1 MSNRILATP
10 QQGKVVR
17 FDNNAIQILLNSDS
31 FRICAFFAAH
41 ALLAASMAWARD
53 IATAHALVTLGAGLW
68 WAATGANSERVA
80 YVVAYITGAEVLWRM
95 TQAQVFWEFGKYSVV
110 IILLVSV
117 LRQGQL
123 RGSALPLLYFA
134 LLLPSTVTPMANTS
148 ADDLRAHLSFNLSGP
163 LALMVCVWYFSRA
176 RLSAASIKNILLIL
190 VAPIIGV
197 GTVAI
202 LSTVTSSAIRFN
214 SESNYMTS
222 GGFGPNQVSAAL
234 GLGALAIF
242 IYLLVEKRSWWLKAL
257 LFVLMVALA
266 AQSALT
272 FSRTGLYN
280 AGISAIA
287 ATFYLA
293 RDGRTRL
300 KILGVIVIGFLVAN
314 YLLLPKLDEFTSG
327 ALLTRFRNTNLTGR
341 DTIIKADL
349 QIWSDNPIFGVGPG
363 NANTLRAESH
373 RESSA
378 HTEFS
383 RLVAEHGVF
392 GFLAFLLLIFMGFQ
406 NLRRE
411 STLHNKAVMVALTCW
426 SFGFMMVTAMRL
438 VAPAALLGL
447 GAVTLLL
454 DHNQAPAS
462 NETDSRQQ
470 TFQRRQAPFQR

>member
-1 MSNRILATP
+1 MNDRILATP
-10 QQGKVVR
+10 QHNKVVGLY
-17 FDNNAIQILLNSDS
+17 NNAIQTVANSDS
-31 FRICAFFAAH
+31 FKICVFFAGH
-41 ALLAASMAWARD
+41 MLLAVSMAWARD
-53 IATAHALVTLGAGLW
+53 IATAHALVTLGIGLW
-68 WAATGANSERVA
+68 CAAISNNSERVA
-80 YVVAYITGAEVLWRM
+80 YIVAYITGAEVLWRM

-117 LRQGQL
+117 LRQGQF
-123 RGSALPLLYFA
+123 RGSVLPLLYFA
-134 LLLPSTVTPMANTS
+134 LLLPSTVMPMANTS
-148 ADDLRAHLSFNLSGP
+148 TEDLRSHLSFNLSGP
-163 LALMVCVWYFSRA
+163 LALMICVWYFSRT
-176 RLSAASIKNILLIL
+176 RLPEMSIKNALLIL
-190 VAPIIGV
+190 IAPIIGV
-197 GTVAI
+197 GTVAL
-202 LSTVTSSAIRFN
+202 LSIVTSSVIRFN
-214 SESNYMTS
+214 SESNYLTS

-257 LFVLMVALA
+257 LFVVMAALA

-280 AGISAIA
+280 AGISAIV

-300 KILGVIVIGFLVAN
+300 KILGVIAIGFLVAN

-327 ALLTRFRNTNLTGR
+327 ALLARFRNTSLTGR

-349 QIWSDNPIFGVGPG
+349 EIWSDNPVFGVGPG
-363 NANTLRAESH
+363 QATTLRAESY

-392 GFLAFLLLIFMGFQ
+392 GFLAFLLLIFIGFQ

-447 GAVTLLL
+447 GAVTLLP
-454 DHNQAPAS
+454 DHNQAIA
-462 NETDSRQQ
+462 NNQTDSHQQ
-470 TFQRRQAPFQR
+470 IPQERHTPFQR

>member
-1 MSNRILATP
+1 MNNRILARP
-10 QQGKVVR
+10 QHHKVVSL
-17 FDNNAIQILLNSDS
+17 DNNAIQTVINSDS
-31 FRICAFFAAH
+31 FKICAFFAGH
-41 ALLAASMAWARD
+41 MLLAASMVWVRD
-53 IATAHALVTLGAGLW
+53 IATAHALVTLGVGLW
-68 WAATGANSERVA
+68 WAVISNNSERVA
-80 YVVAYITGAEVLWRM
+80 YIVAYITGAEVLWRM
-95 TQAQVFWEFGKYSVV
+95 AQAQVFWEFGKYSVV

-117 LRQGQL
+117 LRLGQF
-123 RGSALPLLYFA
+123 RGSVLPLLYFA
-134 LLLPSTVTPMANTS
+134 LLLPSTVMPMANTS
-148 ADDLRAHLSFNLSGP
+148 TEDLRAHLSFNLSGP
-163 LALMVCVWYFSRA
+163 LALMLCVWYFSRT
-176 RLSAASIKNILLIL
+176 RLSAMSIKSTLLIL
-190 VAPIIGV
+190 IAPITGV
-197 GTVAI
+197 GTFAL
-202 LSTVTSSAIRFN
+202 LSVITSPAIRFN

-257 LFVLMVALA
+257 LFVAMAVMA

-293 RDGRTRL
+293 RDGRSRL
-300 KILGVIVIGFLVAN
+300 KILGIIAIGFLVAN
-314 YLLLPKLDEFTSG
+314 YLLLPKLDEFTGG
-327 ALLTRFRNTNLTGR
+327 ALLARFRNTSLTGR

-349 QIWSDNPIFGVGPG
+349 QIWSDNPVFGVGPG
-363 NANTLRAESH
+363 QATTLRAESY

-392 GFLAFLLLIFMGFQ
+392 GFLAFLLLIFIGFQ

-411 STLHNKAVMVALTCW
+411 SALHNKAVIVALTCW

-438 VAPAALLGL
+438 VAPAVLLGL

-454 DHNQAPAS
+454 DHNQALAN
-462 NETDSRQQ
+462 NETDGHQQ
-470 TFQRRQAPFQR
+470 MSQERYTPFQR

>member
-1 MSNRILATP
+1 MNNRTLVTS
-10 QQGKVVR
+10 QHSKVVKL
-17 FDNNAIQILLNSDS
+17 DNNAMQTVINSDGLK
-31 FRICAFFAAH
+31 ICAFFMGH
-41 ALLAASMAWARD
+41 VLLAASMAWVRD
-53 IATAHALVTLGAGLW
+53 IATAHALVTLGVGLW
-68 WAATGANSERVA
+68 WAIAGTNYERVA
-80 YVVAYITGAEVLWRM
+80 YVVVYITGAEVLWRM

-110 IILLVSV
+110 IILLVST
-117 LRQGQL
+117 LRQGQF
-123 RGSALPLLYFA
+123 RGSVFPLLYFA
-134 LLLPSTVTPMANTS
+134 LLLPSAVMPMANTS
-148 ADDLRAHLSFNLSGP
+148 TEDLRAHLSFNLSGP
-163 LALMVCVWYFSRA
+163 LALMICVWYFSQI
-176 RLSAASIKNILLIL
+176 RLPAMSLKSILLIL
-190 VAPIIGV
+190 IAPIIGV
-197 GTVAI
+197 GTVAL
-202 LSTVTSSAIRFN
+202 LSIITSSAIRFN
-214 SESNYMTS
+214 TESNYMTS

-234 GLGALAIF
+234 GLGALAVF

-257 LFVLMVALA
+257 LFVTMAAMA

-280 AGISAIA
+280 AGISAVA

-300 KILGVIVIGFLVAN
+300 KILGVIVVGFFCAN

-327 ALLTRFRNTNLTGR
+327 TLLTRFRNTSLTGR

-349 QIWSDNPIFGVGPG
+349 QIWSDNPVFGVGPG
-363 NANTLRAESH
+363 HATTLRAESY

-392 GFLAFLLLIFMGFQ
+392 GFLAFLLLIFMGLQ

-438 VAPAALLGL
+438 VAPAVLLGL
-447 GAVTLLL
+447 GAVTLLF
-454 DHNQAPAS
+454 DRNQALAN
-462 NETDSRQQ
+462 NEVDDHQQ
-470 TFQRRQAPFQR
+470 PSQERHTPSQQ